1 MLHIFHIYICISF
14 FIIFS
19 LFHLII
25 LFHFKE
31 IFSLKSLKMAFLEA
45 VAAFAGASRWRSA
58 VALAG
63 DVVGL
68 TSALSGLGGMEGL

>member
-1 MLHIFHIYICISF
+1 
-14 FIIFS
+14 
-19 LFHLII
+19 
-25 LFHFKE
+25 
-31 IFSLKSLKMAFLEA
+31 MAFLEA